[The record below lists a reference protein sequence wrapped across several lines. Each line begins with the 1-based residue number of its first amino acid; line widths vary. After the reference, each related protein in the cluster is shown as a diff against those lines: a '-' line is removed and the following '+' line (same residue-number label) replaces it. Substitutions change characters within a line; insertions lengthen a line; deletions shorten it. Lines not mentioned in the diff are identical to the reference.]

1 MGDVTSQNRSS
12 LFRGEAFEY
21 HFREQES
28 RGVLNTST
36 SHPWRIVLGAMILA
50 CAALTYTLVAQVE
63 VVYRAEGTMK
73 LDERLAVAYVHGTP
87 DMSVK
92 PGARVRLELL
102 RPISAGSQFIDG
114 RLAALARAPTRLEIA
129 LDQPVGDPVNASGGA
144 SIPVRIHAVGCRQS
158 LWRFALGTAS
168 GCREREGR

>member
-1 MGDVTSQNRSS
+1 MGEVTSQNRSS
-12 LFRGEAFEY
+12 FFRGEAFEY

-28 RGVLNTST
+28 RGVLNTSM
-36 SHPWRIVLGAMILA
+36 SRPWSIALAAMILI

-87 DMSVK
+87 DMRVK

-102 RPISAGSQFIDG
+102 RPISAGSRFIDG
-114 RLAALARAPTRLEIA
+114 RLTTLARAPMRLEIA
-129 LDQPVGDPVNASGGA
+129 LDQPAGDQVNASGGA

-158 LWRFALGTAS
+158 LWRFALGTPS
-168 GCREREGR
+168 GCPEREGR